1 VPHSSFPTRRPLL
14 VSSLLLVAATALAAP
29 AMAKTTVK
37 GAYAEG
43 AKRGQTFTTIV
54 VVGVSPNVNQRCAF
68 EFFMASRL
76 KSDSV
81 KVYRSC
87 DLVEEKTPL
96 TVESIEYA
104 VTRAQADAVLST
116 TLVARSLGEQKGS
129 RDTRGT
135 AGYKAVGAG
144 LGYSYYGTYSVP
156 VIYGEFSATPEFT
169 VAESQGQV
177 SSNLYRTQDKS
188 LVYTLDTQVKKVE
201 STDAGLQEVAA
212 AIADKLRKEKLTK

>member
-1 VPHSSFPTRRPLL
+1 VRTKSFFERGAA
-14 VSSLLLVAATALAAP
+14 AATLCGLLAT
-29 AMAKTTVK
+29 AMLASAAEAKTSVK
-37 GAYAEG
+37 GTWAEG
-43 AKRGQTFTTIV
+43 AKRGQTFTTVV

-87 DLVEEKTPL
+87 DLVQEKTPL

-104 VTRAQADAVLST
+104 VTRAQADAVLAT

-144 LGYSYYGTYSVP
+144 MEYSYWGTYSIP
-156 VIYGEFSATPEFT
+156 VVYGEFSSTPEFT
-169 VAESQGQV
+169 VAEGQGLV
-177 SSNLYRTQDKS
+177 ESKFYSTQDKK
-188 LVYTLDTQVKKVE
+188 LVYSLETQVKKVE
-201 STDAGLQEVAA
+201 STDAGLQEVAS
-212 AIADKLRKEKLTK
+212 AIADKLRKEKLTR

>member
-1 VPHSSFPTRRPLL
+1 MPHSSSPARSRLIVTSMILL
-14 VSSLLLVAATALAAP
+14 AATALAAP
-29 AMAKTTVK
+29 AMAKTSVK
-37 GAYAEG
+37 GTYAEG

-87 DLVEEKTPL
+87 DLVQEKTPL

-169 VAESQGQV
+169 VAESQAQV
-177 SSNLYRTQDKS
+177 SSNLYRTQDRS

-201 STDAGLQEVAA
+201 STDAGLQEIAA
-212 AIADKLRKEKLTK
+212 AIADKLRKEKLTR

>member
-1 VPHSSFPTRRPLL
+1 MPIPHLALRRALVIAFSGLIATLGPLHA
-14 VSSLLLVAATALAAP
+14 VE
-29 AMAKTTVK
+29 AKTSVK
-37 GAYAEG
+37 GAWAEG
-43 AKRGQTFTTIV
+43 AQRGQTFTTVV

-76 KSDSV
+76 TTDST

-87 DLVEEKTPL
+87 DLVQAKTPL

-104 VTRAQADAVLST
+104 VTRAQADAVLAT

-144 LGYSYYGTYSVP
+144 LDYGYWGVYSIP
-156 VIYGEFSATPEFT
+156 VVYGEFSSTPEFT
-169 VAESQGQV
+169 VAEGQAEV
-177 SSNLYRTQDKS
+177 SSKLYSTRDKQ
-188 LVYTLDTQVKKVE
+188 LVFTIDTQVKKVE
-201 STDAGLQEVAA
+201 STDAGLEEVAS
-212 AIADKLRKEKLTK
+212 AIAKKLQREKLTR

>member
-1 VPHSSFPTRRPLL
+1 MPHASLSSRSRICA
-14 VSSLLLVAATALAAP
+14 SLLLLLGAAAISAP
-29 AMAKTTVK
+29 AMAKSSVK
-37 GAYAEG
+37 GAWAEG
-43 AKRGQTFTTIV
+43 AKRGQTFSTVV

-104 VTRAQADAVLST
+104 VSRAQADAVLAT
-116 TLVARSLGEQKGS
+116 TLVGRSLGEQKGS

-144 LGYSYYGTYSVP
+144 LAYDYWGVYSIP
-156 VIYGEFSATPEFT
+156 VVYGEFSSTPEFT
-169 VAESQGQV
+169 VAEGQAQV
-177 SSNLYRTQDKS
+177 TSKLYSTQDKS

-201 STDAGLQEVAA
+201 STDAGLQEAAA
-212 AIADKLRKEKLTK
+212 AIAKKLQQVQLAR

>member
-1 VPHSSFPTRRPLL
+1 MPTKSFIERRAPIAIAC
-14 VSSLLLVAATALAAP
+14 SLLATAMLAP
-29 AMAKTTVK
+29 AAHARTSVT
-37 GAYAEG
+37 GTWAED
-43 AKRGQTFTTIV
+43 AKRGQSFTTFV

-76 KSDSV
+76 TTEST

-87 DLVEEKTPL
+87 DLVEQKTPL

-104 VTRAQADAVLST
+104 VKRAQADAVLAT

-144 LGYSYYGTYSVP
+144 LAYDYWGVYSIP
-156 VIYGEFSATPEFT
+156 VVYGEFSSTPEFM
-169 VAESQGQV
+169 VAEGQAEV
-177 SSNLYRTQDKS
+177 ATKLFRVQDKR
-188 LVYTLDTQVKKVE
+188 LVYTIDTQVKKVE
-201 STDAGLQEVAA
+201 STDAGLEEVAS
-212 AIADKLRKEKLTK
+212 AIAKKLQKEKLAK